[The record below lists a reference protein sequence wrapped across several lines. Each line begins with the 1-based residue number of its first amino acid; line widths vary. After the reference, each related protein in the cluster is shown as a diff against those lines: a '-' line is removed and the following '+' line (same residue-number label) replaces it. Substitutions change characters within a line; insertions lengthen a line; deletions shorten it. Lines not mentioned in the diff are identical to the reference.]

1 MAKTNFHALIYNELI
16 ILLYFYA
23 DWYRPYNALM
33 SFIQDVKEELG
44 DQVHI
49 IKIDIDENEEVS
61 KQLNIRSIP
70 TLIIYDKE
78 EMQWRQTGSESK
90 QTLVRKL
97 EKYLD

>member
-1 MAKTNFHALIYNELI
+1 
-16 ILLYFYA
+16 
-23 DWYRPYNALM
+23 
-33 SFIQDVKEELG
+33 VKEELG

-70 TLIIYDKE
+70 TLIIYNKE

-97 EKYLD
+97 EEYLD

>member
-1 MAKTNFHALIYNELI
+1 M
-16 ILLYFYA
+16 
-23 DWYRPYNALM
+23 
-33 SFIQDVKEELG
+33 KEELG
-44 DQVHI
+44 DEVHI

-97 EKYLD
+97 EEYLD

>member
-1 MAKTNFHALIYNELI
+1 M
-16 ILLYFYA
+16 
-23 DWYRPYNALM
+23 
-33 SFIQDVKEELG
+33 KEELG

-70 TLIIYDKE
+70 TLIIYNKE

-97 EKYLD
+97 EEYLD

>member
-1 MAKTNFHALIYNELI
+1 MAKTNFHALIDNELI
-16 ILLYFYA
+16 ILLDFYA
-23 DWYRPYNALM
+23 DWYRPYKDLM